1 MKFNDFFLITLLFIR
16 EIVYHNV
23 YYLEQLRY
31 VNCRC
36 LQKEHGKVTLWVYQR
51 KGETK
56 MFHENLKTLRKNK
69 GMSQE
74 QLAVNLHV
82 VRQTVSK
89 WEKQLSVPDAETLM
103 KIAEVLEVS
112 VNDLLG
118 ETVAERADMSD
129 VAEQLSRL
137 NDLVATQIQDRRNLG
152 RKIKEVVII
161 ALFILFIAAIYP
173 SWGET
178 WHEFGRNLYHFF
190 ND

>member
-1 MKFNDFFLITLLFIR
+1 
-16 EIVYHNV
+16 
-23 YYLEQLRY
+23 
-31 VNCRC
+31 
-36 LQKEHGKVTLWVYQR
+36 
-51 KGETK
+51 

-74 QLAVNLHV
+74 QLAVKLHV

-103 KIAEVLEVS
+103 RIAEVLEVS

-118 ETVAERADMSD
+118 APIAEKEGMSD

-137 NDLVATQIQDRRNLG
+137 NDLIATQIQDRRDLG
-152 RKIKEVVII
+152 RKIKNAVII
-161 ALFILFIAAIYP
+161 AGIFIFIIAIYP
-173 SWGET
+173 SWCDM
-178 WHEFGRNLYHFF
+178 WHEFGGHLYHLL